1 MTTGESNTRDAVR
14 RSDMEL
20 NDRQFLSAPGEILKR
35 FVIKVFWADEDD
47 NIRYCVMRIVQTH
60 TLGFLIMLALPKLS
74 HR

>member
-1 MTTGESNTRDAVR
+1 MTGESNTRDAVR

-47 NIRYCVMRIVQTH
+47 NIRYIVSCVSYKCTR
-60 TLGFLIMLALPKLS
+60 LFFFFLL
-74 HR
+74 